1 VITLRPVRTAPMGSK
16 FDLVA
21 LVRHRLGKVLK
32 DGDVLVISSKFVAV
46 SEGRVVKLS
55 GVRVGEKARRLALE
69 HRMDPRLCELVI
81 RESDD
86 ILGGIP
92 GFLLTIKDGLLT
104 PNAGID
110 KSNVRHG
117 AVVLYPRRPEESA
130 RSLREALQYSPGV
143 TVGVV
148 ICDSRLSPTRRGT
161 TGVAIA
167 ASGIE
172 AVLDMRG
179 RKDLF
184 GNVLRVTSQG
194 VADDLSSA
202 SEVLMGESDEGT
214 PLVLVRGLS
223 RSLLKKA
230 EYPSSRFAIPAEE
243 DVFFRSIGYAKTSGR
258 GSNTPLSVRRER
270 VRR

>member
-1 VITLRPVRTAPMGSK
+1 MDSK
-16 FDLVA
+16 FDLVG
-21 LVRHRLGKVLK
+21 LVRRKLGKVLK
-32 DGDVLVISSKFVAV
+32 DGDVLVLSSKFVAV
-46 SEGRVVKLS
+46 SEGRIVKLS
-55 GVRVGEKARRLALE
+55 GVRVGDEARKLASE

-81 RESDD
+81 RESDEM
-86 ILGGIP
+86 LGGIP

-130 RSLREALQYSPGV
+130 RTLREALNYSPGV
-143 TVGVV
+143 VVGVV

-179 RKDLF
+179 RRDLF
-184 GNVLRVTSQG
+184 GNVLRVTSQA

-202 SEVLMGESDEGT
+202 AEVLMGESDEGT
-214 PLVLVRGLS
+214 PMVLVRGLK
-223 RSLLKKA
+223 RSLLKTA
-230 EYPSSRFAIPAEE
+230 EYPSSRFAIPSEE
-243 DVFFRSIGYAKTSGR
+243 DVFFRSIGHAGIP
-258 GSNTPLSVRRER
+258 GLGLNTPLSAQRNR
-270 VRR
+270 VRH